1 MVSKE
6 KMDEYFNNGI
16 FLIAMIFM
24 FVAVASLYFS
34 IGSLIGTWLDYKYR
48 PIFDITF
55 SLSILIICIYLIRE
69 KLIKR

>member
-6 KMDEYFNNGI
+6 KMEEYFNNGI

-24 FVAVASLYFS
+24 SISVASLYFS

-48 PIFDITF
+48 PIFDIAF
-55 SLSILIICIYLIRE
+55 SLSILVICIYLIRE
-69 KLIKR
+69 RLIKR